1 MRTVSRQAAVALVL
15 LAGAVAYTLASPRFR
30 PPTVIEL
37 GLWFEPVAFDS
48 SRLGHALTPGELVT
62 IESVARQELRHA
74 FKELPITISDRR
86 DARYTLRVVQDVR
99 DLRFRRPVGVAG
111 QSRGIAGFGGS
122 GSVSFD
128 FLANGAMAWAPDD
141 ADRAELVAAIGRGI
155 GRTAVHEFT
164 HQILPTAPI
173 HDSRDEESYEFASAA
188 RRAQYVGA
196 MRWNLAWPLLTR
208 KLGSSM
214 LSAQEPGGPP

>member
-1 MRTVSRQAAVALVL
+1 MRTVSRQAAIALVL

-30 PPTVIEL
+30 PAPVIEL
-37 GLWFEPVAFDS
+37 GLWFEPVTFDS
-48 SRLGHALTPGELVT
+48 NRLGTPLTSGEVAA
-62 IESVARQELRHA
+62 IESVARQELRDA
-74 FKELPITISDRR
+74 FKGLPITISDRR
-86 DARYTLRVVQDVR
+86 DARYTLSVAQEVL
-99 DLRFRRPVGVAG
+99 DLRFRRAVGVAG
-111 QSRGIAGFGGS
+111 QSRGITGFGGS

-128 FLANGAMAWAPDD
+128 FLANGAMAWAPEG
-141 ADRAELVAAIGRGI
+141 ASRGELVAAIGRGI

-196 MRWNLAWPLLTR
+196 IRWNLAWPLLAR
-208 KLGSSM
+208 QLGSSM

>member
-30 PPTVIEL
+30 PAPVLEL

-48 SRLGHALTPGELVT
+48 SRLGDALTPGELVT

-86 DARYTLRVVQDVR
+86 DARYTLRVVQEVR

-141 ADRAELVAAIGRGI
+141 ADRAELVAAIGRGV

-188 RRAQYVGA
+188 RRAQYVGP

-214 LSAQEPGGPP
+214 LSAREPGGLP